1 MTFKGQSCVTEEEDL
16 DLQRAIEEM
25 KHLDEIL
32 LRMICRENEMK
43 RQRTEFQVR
52 LWQDF
57 LVERIFSLLRLSP
70 NKEWS
75 DGVLCICSR
84 TGLMTTV
91 NAPVK
96 LQTQDCFWL
105 WRHSQVISNSL
116 QNRSIF
122 QQTHSSSNIGVFFL
136 T

>member
-1 MTFKGQSCVTEEEDL
+1 MTFKGQSRVREEEDL

-43 RQRTEFQVR
+43 RQRKEFQVR

-57 LVERIFSLLRLSP
+57 LVERIFSLFLSP

-75 DGVLCICSR
+75 DDVLCICSR

-91 NAPVK
+91 NAQVK
-96 LQTQDCFWL
+96 LQTQGCFWL

-122 QQTHSSSNIGVFFL
+122 KQTHSSSNIGVFFL